1 MTKWMTHSFRLQ
13 QNKRDDRV
21 KPKMLNLDIYLIL
34 HWTSSWFYLMS
45 MMKRLTN
52 STNLLSLSS
61 RSLFL
66 EWLMFFMEWTI
77 DTPCAL
83 QCFMRLLPK
92 PVERKAKITILKK
105 FMLFFSDKCLKVSSF
120 QLAFSGLTQHL
131 SCLIVWTLLI
141 TTFLLVS
148 SPPLSLWAQRGAKI
162 KPHQVGLPA
171 RMRRMSCTLA
181 TPPGILI
188 PVQQSVHAFVL
199 HPTF

>member
-1 MTKWMTHSFRLQ
+1 MNTLWWGLGWEFDVLWRFPVTLDKSFNYWQSDQLNPSDCNMTKWMTHSFRLQ

-77 DTPCAL
+77 DTPGAL

-105 FMLFFSDKCLKVSSF
+105 NSCYSSLINAWRFRVSNWPSVVLLNIF
-120 QLAFSGLTQHL
+120 LAWLSGL
-131 SCLIVWTLLI
+131 
-141 TTFLLVS
+141 
-148 SPPLSLWAQRGAKI
+148 SL
-162 KPHQVGLPA
+162 
-171 RMRRMSCTLA
+171 
-181 TPPGILI
+181 
-188 PVQQSVHAFVL
+188 
-199 HPTF
+199 